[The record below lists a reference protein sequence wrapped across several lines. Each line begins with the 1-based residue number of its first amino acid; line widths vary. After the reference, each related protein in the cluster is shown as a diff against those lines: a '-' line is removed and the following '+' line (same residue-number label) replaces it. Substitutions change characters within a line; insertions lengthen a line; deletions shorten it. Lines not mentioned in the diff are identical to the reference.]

1 MKASAYY
8 NENDPQMAAWL
19 RELIKEGAIAPGE
32 VDERSIEDVLPIELA
47 GFAQCH
53 FFAGIGTWSHALRC
67 AGWSDN
73 RSAWTGSCPCQPFSV
88 AGKRA
93 GLADERHLWPAWF
106 HLIKQCRPDVVF
118 GEQVASRG
126 GYEWLDLVHDDLE
139 AAGYAVGALDLPAC
153 GFGAPHIRNRIF
165 FVADAASYNERGRI
179 RQSGAGN
186 GRLELSDRRH
196 GAVDKLADAE
206 SLGWRGRQDNGHGRR
221 RQCASGQA
229 GEADI
234 MADANGSGWQRT
246 GSAQPDGFWRNAVWL
261 PCRDGR
267 YRATEGTTQSLVEPL
282 ADGAARDLGFVRL
295 QSGDEA
301 GFFSPLISKGRRRQM
316 RLRGYGN
323 AIAAPVAEAFI
334 RAYINYRRL

>member
-1 MKASAYY
+1 MVKSIPLSGGVKASAYY

-19 RELIKEGAIAPGE
+19 RELIKEGVIAPGE
-32 VDERSIEDVLPIELA
+32 VDERSIENVLPIELA

-118 GEQVASRG
+118 GEQVAGRV
-126 GYEWLDLVHDDLE
+126 GYDWLDFVHDDLE

-153 GFGAPHIRNRIF
+153 GFGAPHIRNRLF
-165 FVADAASYNERGRI
+165 FVADAASSRQRRI

-186 GRLELSDRRH
+186 GRLELSHRRH
-196 GAVDKLADAE
+196 GAVDELADAE
-206 SLGWRGRQDNGHGRR
+206 SLGWRGRQDDGDRR
-221 RQCASGQA
+221 RGQCASGQA
-229 GEADI
+229 GEVEHLG
-234 MADANGSGWQRT
+234 DASGAT
-246 GSAQPDGFWRNAVWL
+246 NGFWRNAVWL

-282 ADGAARDLGFVRL
+282 ADGAARDLGFMRI
-295 QSGDEA
+295 QGGDEA

-334 RAYINYRRL
+334 RAYMEVAA